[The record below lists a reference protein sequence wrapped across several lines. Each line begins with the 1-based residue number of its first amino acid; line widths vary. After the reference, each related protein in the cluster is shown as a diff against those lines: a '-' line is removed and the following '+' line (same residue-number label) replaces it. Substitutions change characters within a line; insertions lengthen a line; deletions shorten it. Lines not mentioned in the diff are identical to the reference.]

1 MKLAL
6 LSDVHANLRALR
18 ACMAHAQAAGATRF
32 ALLGDLV
39 GYGAE
44 PGAVVDEVMALAA
57 QGAIVLRGNHD
68 EAALTP
74 PTHAQTAE
82 AATAAWTHAQLSP
95 AQREFIAALP
105 LTAAL
110 GSAYF
115 VHASAHEPAAW
126 HYIDSARRAA
136 QCLDAAVA
144 QDTRVRHVF
153 CGHVHEQRLYYRGR
167 GRELMPFEPVPGAP
181 TMVPASRLWLATIGS
196 VGQPRDGDPRAMYAL
211 FDTAQAKL
219 TFHRVPYDH
228 PGAAEAIRR
237 AGQPEAFARRLEEGR

>member
-18 ACMAHAQAAGATRF
+18 ACMAHARAAGAQRF
-32 ALLGDLV
+32 AVLGDLV

-44 PGAVVDEVMALAA
+44 PDAVVDEVMALAA
-57 QGAIVLRGNHD
+57 EGAIVLRGNHD
-68 EAALTP
+68 EAALAP
-74 PTHAQTAE
+74 PAQPQNAE
-82 AATAAWTHAQLSP
+82 AATAAWTHAQLSV
-95 AQREFIAALP
+95 AQRDFLAALP
-105 LTAAL
+105 LTASL
-110 GSAYF
+110 GTAFF
-115 VHASAHEPAAW
+115 VHASAHQPQAW
-126 HYIDSARRAA
+126 HYVDNARRAE
-136 QCLDAAVA
+136 QCLDAAA
-144 QDTRVRHVF
+144 QDARVRHVF

-181 TMVPASRLWLATIGS
+181 AMVPVTRLWLATVGS

-219 TFHRVPYDH
+219 TFQRVPYDH

-237 AGQPEAFARRLEEGR
+237 AGLPEPFARRLEEGR

>member
-18 ACMAHAQAAGATRF
+18 ACVAHARAAGATRF
-32 ALLGDLV
+32 AVLGDIV

-44 PGAVVDEVMALAA
+44 PAEVVDEVIALAQ
-57 QGAIVLRGNHD
+57 QGAVVLRGNHD
-68 EAALTP
+68 EAALVP
-74 PTHAQTAE
+74 PVPVNTAE
-82 AATAAWTHAQLSP
+82 AASAAWTHARLSP
-95 AQREFIAALP
+95 AQRDFLGALP
-105 LTAAL
+105 LTATL
-110 GSAYF
+110 GTAFF

-126 HYIDSARRAA
+126 HYVDGARRAA
-136 QCLDAAVA
+136 QCLDAATA
-144 QDTRVRHVF
+144 QDARVRHVF

-167 GRELMPFEPVPGAP
+167 GRELMPFEPVPGTPA
-181 TMVPASRLWLATIGS
+181 MVPATRTWLATVGS

-219 TFHRVPYDH
+219 AFQRVPYDH

-237 AGQPEAFARRLEEGR
+237 AGQPEPFARRLEEGR